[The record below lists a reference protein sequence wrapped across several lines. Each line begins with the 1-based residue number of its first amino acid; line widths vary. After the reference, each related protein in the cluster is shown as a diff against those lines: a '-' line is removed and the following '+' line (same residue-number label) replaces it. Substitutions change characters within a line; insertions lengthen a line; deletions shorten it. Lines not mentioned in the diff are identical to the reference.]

1 MDILLPVLALT
12 AIILGL
18 AGVVL
23 PLLPGTPRCSS
34 ADSGFWPGPMASPA
48 SANSPSSRSASFRP
62 RWPGALTISPP
73 PSGYSAWEP
82 AAWPSPGRPLV
93 PCSAWPPGWLAFS
106 SARCLEPSPASGW
119 ARRDGAQASR
129 AGLAAGISFLLGTVA
144 KICIAFAMV
153 GIFAVAWLL

>member
-23 PLLPGTPRCSS
+23 PLLPGTPLLFGGLWLL
-34 ADSGFWPGPMASPA
+34 AWTDGFARVSE
-48 SANSPSSRSASFRP
+48 FTIV
-62 RWPGALTISPP
+62 ALGILAVL
-73 PSGYSAWEP
+73 AWGIDYI
-82 AAWPSPGRPLV
+82 AATLGVQRV
-93 PCSAWPPGWLAFS
+93 G
-106 SARCLEPSPASGW
+106 ASGMAVAGAAIGTVLGLAAGLVGVLIGPVLGAIAGEW
-119 ARRDGAQASR
+119 LARRDGAQASR